1 MILYI
6 DPGTGSML
14 FSILIGLATAI
25 YYFFKM
31 AIIKLKF
38 FFAGKNAVT
47 EDSKSSIVIYCE
59 ANHYWYVFKPI
70 LDELEKRK
78 QTAIYYTSV
87 EKDRFFE
94 QNYSFIKGKYIG
106 EGNKAFAFLSFI
118 HADICIMTTPSLDV
132 YQLKRSK
139 FVKHYSHILHS
150 IGDVTLYEL
159 FGVDFFDSVLLS
171 GDYQKD
177 GIREIESKRGIY
189 KKELVTVGSTYLDS
203 FNEKLKSMKIEKSE
217 KTTVLLAPSWGKNSI
232 LVKFGRKL
240 LDVLASS
247 DYNIIIRPHPQSLK
261 SEPDVI
267 NNLKAHYKER
277 FFWDFAP
284 ENLDSLSK
292 ADIMI
297 SDFSGIIFDYCF
309 LFDRPFLYRMQD
321 FNLELSDAID
331 LDELPWKYTILDK
344 IGIELKEEE
353 FPKLTEIVEKA
364 LKDDTLRKER
374 KLAKSVAWQNIG
386 ESGKRTVDFLLSKI
400 KSKEEN
406 KE

>member
-14 FSILIGLATAI
+14 FSIFIGLAAAL

-31 AIIKLKF
+31 AIIKFKF
-38 FFAGKNAVT
+38 LFTGKNAVA
-47 EDSKSSIVIYCE
+47 EDLKEPIVIYCE

-87 EKDRFFE
+87 EKDRFFD

-106 EGNKAFAFLSFI
+106 KGNKAFAFLNFI
-118 HADICIMTTPSLDV
+118 HADICLMSTPGLDV
-132 YQLKRSK
+132 YQLRRSK

-150 IGDVTLYEL
+150 VDDATLYEI
-159 FGVDFFDSVLLS
+159 FGIDYYDSVLLS

-177 GIREIESKRGIY
+177 GIRELELKRGD
-189 KKELVTVGSTYLDS
+189 KPKELVTVGSTYLDC
-203 FNEKLKSMKIEKSE
+203 FNERLKSMKVDKSE
-217 KTTVLLAPSWGKNSI
+217 KTTILVAPSWGKNSI
-232 LVKFGRKL
+232 LVKFGKKL
-240 LDVLASS
+240 LDILASS

-261 SEPDVI
+261 AEPNVI
-267 NNLKAHYKER
+267 NDLKERYKER
-277 FFWDFAP
+277 FSWDFAP

-297 SDFSGIIFDYCF
+297 SDFSSVISDYCF
-309 LFDRPFLYRMQD
+309 LFDRPFLYCIQD
-321 FNLELSDAID
+321 FNMEIYDAGD
-331 LDELPWKYTILDK
+331 LDEEPWKFRILEK

-353 FPKLTEIVEKA
+353 FPKFTEILEKA
-364 LKDDTLRKER
+364 LKDDNLSKESN
-374 KLAKSVAWQNIG
+374 LAKSVAWQNIG
-386 ESGKRTVDFLLSKI
+386 ESGKRTVDFLLSKVE
-400 KSKEEN
+400 SKEEI
-406 KE
+406 

>member
-14 FSILIGLATAI
+14 FSIFIGLAAAL

-31 AIIKLKF
+31 AIIKFKF
-38 FFAGKNAVT
+38 LFTGKNTAI
-47 EDSKSSIVIYCE
+47 EDLKEPIVIYCE

-78 QTAIYYTSV
+78 QSAVYYTSV

-106 EGNKAFAFLSFI
+106 EGNKAFAFLNFI
-118 HADICIMTTPSLDV
+118 HADVCLMTTPGLDV
-132 YQLKRSK
+132 YQLRRSK
-139 FVKHYSHILHS
+139 LVKHYSHILHS
-150 IGDVTLYEL
+150 VDDATSYEI
-159 FGVDFFDSVLLS
+159 FGIDYYDSVLLS

-177 GIREIESKRGIY
+177 GIKELESKRGDTP
-189 KKELVTVGSTYLDS
+189 KELITVGSTYLDC
-203 FNEKLKSMKIEKSE
+203 FNEKLKSMKIDKSE
-217 KTTVLLAPSWGKNSI
+217 KTTVLVAPSWGKNSI
-232 LVKFGRKL
+232 LVKFGKKL

-267 NNLKAHYKER
+267 NDLKDHYKER
-277 FFWDFAP
+277 FSWDFAP

-297 SDFSGIIFDYCF
+297 SFFYC
-309 LFDRPFLYRMQD
+309 MQD
-321 FNLELSDAID
+321 FNMEIYDAGD
-331 LDELPWKYTILDK
+331 LDEEPWKFRILEK

-353 FPKLTEIVEKA
+353 FPKFTEIVEKA
-364 LKDDTLRKER
+364 LKDDNLSKAR

-386 ESGKRTVDFLLSKI
+386 ESGKRTVDFLLSKVER
-400 KSKEEN
+400 KEE
-406 KE
+406 K

>member
-14 FSILIGLATAI
+14 FSIFIGLAAAL

-31 AIIKLKF
+31 AIIKFKF
-38 FFAGKNAVT
+38 LFTGKNVAI
-47 EDSKSSIVIYCE
+47 EDLKEPIVIYCE

-106 EGNKAFAFLSFI
+106 EGNKAFAFLNFI
-118 HADICIMTTPSLDV
+118 HADICLMTTPGLDV
-132 YQLKRSK
+132 YQLRRSK
-139 FVKHYSHILHS
+139 LVKHYSHILHS
-150 IGDVTLYEL
+150 VDDATSYEI
-159 FGVDFFDSVLLS
+159 FGIDYYDSVLLS

-177 GIREIESKRGIY
+177 GIKELESKRGDTP
-189 KKELVTVGSTYLDS
+189 KELVTVGSTYLDC
-203 FNEKLKSMKIEKSE
+203 FNEKLKSMKIDKSE
-217 KTTVLLAPSWGKNSI
+217 KTTVLVAPSWGKNSI
-232 LVKFGRKL
+232 LVKFGKKL

-261 SEPDVI
+261 SELDVI
-267 NNLKAHYKER
+267 NNLKDHYKER
-277 FFWDFAP
+277 FTWDFAP

-297 SDFSGIIFDYCF
+297 SDFSSVIFDYCF
-309 LFDRPFLYRMQD
+309 LFDRPFFYCMQD
-321 FNLELSDAID
+321 FNMEIYDAGD
-331 LDELPWKYTILDK
+331 LDEEPWKFRILEK

-353 FPKLTEIVEKA
+353 FPKFTEILEKA
-364 LKDDTLRKER
+364 LKDDNLSKER
-374 KLAKSVAWQNIG
+374 NLAKSVAWQNIG
-386 ESGKRTVDFLLSKI
+386 ESGKRTVDFLLSKVER
-400 KSKEEN
+400 KEEHR
-406 KE
+406 